1 MTLPAHKAVLLILAQ
16 AETAKVEA
24 MKAENQSRIQRGL
37 AFAYTE
43 DAFMEC
49 ANTLERLAREI
60 VEYP

>member
-1 MTLPAHKAVLLILAQ
+1 
-16 AETAKVEA
+16 

-49 ANTLERLAREI
+49 ANTLERLARER